1 MSQSKASSTRSMLQG
16 GAHKF
21 LEILLT
27 IVSVTGYPLQ
37 PDAKKLMLKTLL
49 TCAVKHG
56 EINQMP
62 VAILLGF
69 VVVCLFHFV

>member
-1 MSQSKASSTRSMLQG
+1 MMNTIPQLETICHKVKPPVLEVCYK

-37 PDAKKLMLKTLL
+37 PDAKKVMLKALL

-56 EINQMP
+56 EINQIP
-62 VAILLGF
+62 W
-69 VVVCLFHFV
+69 LFC